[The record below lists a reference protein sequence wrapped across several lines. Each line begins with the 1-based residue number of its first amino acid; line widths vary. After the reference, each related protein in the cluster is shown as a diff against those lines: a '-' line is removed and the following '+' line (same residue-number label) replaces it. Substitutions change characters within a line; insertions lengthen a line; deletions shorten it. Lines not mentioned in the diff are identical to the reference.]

1 MSEILMPRLSDTME
15 SGVIATWHKHPGDE
29 VQPGDI
35 LAEIET
41 DKAVM
46 EYEAYEPGTLTSV
59 LIEEGAEAAIGT
71 PIAIL
76 TTAEDATAAV
86 PAEQDDGAGTADRP
100 LASPLARRDA
110 SEHGVDLRRVIG
122 SGPGGRIIR
131 ADVLAAAAGT
141 APTPAPTA
149 TVPPSTAALAASTP
163 PPPAANPAASTA
175 PGPANNAGST
185 TPSPANNA
193 ASAAPGPADRA
204 TATAPAPPAASGPS
218 TPAPHASPLPA
229 ASSPVSGVVEPLGLL
244 RRTSA
249 RRLAESAREIPH
261 FTLTA
266 VADVEDL
273 VALRLELNQRLQ
285 QAGRPKISVND
296 LIIRACALTLRD
308 HPDVNSSLVDD
319 GLLRHP
325 DINIGVAVATAEG
338 LLVPVIRNADR
349 RSVSDIAAASTD
361 LAVRARE
368 RRLRPEE
375 MTGATFTVSNLG
387 MLGIEEFTAIINPP
401 EAAILAVGAVRREP
415 VVLDDGTIGPRTRV
429 RYTLSADHRILDGAT
444 GARYLADLTELLQ
457 NPWLIAI

>member
-76 TTAEDATAAV
+76 TTADDATATV
-86 PAEQDDGAGTADRP
+86 PSEQEDGAGTADRP

-110 SEHGVDLRRVIG
+110 SEHGVDLRHVTG
-122 SGPGGRIIR
+122 TGPGGRIIR
-131 ADVLAAAAGT
+131 ADVLAAVTPTPTAAPP
-141 APTPAPTA
+141 APTPTAP
-149 TVPPSTAALAASTP
+149 VP
-163 PPPAANPAASTA
+163 PPPAASPAAPTA
-175 PGPANNAGST
+175 PTPGPA
-185 TPSPANNA
+185 A
-193 ASAAPGPADRA
+193 AS
-204 TATAPAPPAASGPS
+204 
-218 TPAPHASPLPA
+218 ASPLPA
-229 ASSPVSGVVEPLGLL
+229 ASSAVSGVVEPLGLL
-244 RRTSA
+244 RRTSG

-273 VALRLELNQRLQ
+273 VVLRGELNERLQ
-285 QAGRPKISVND
+285 QADRPKISVND

-375 MTGATFTVSNLG
+375 MTGGTFTVSNLG

-415 VVLDDGTIGPRTRV
+415 VVLDDDTIGPRTRV

-444 GARYLADLTELLQ
+444 GARYLADLTTLLQ
-457 NPWLIAI
+457 NPWLITI

>member
-46 EYEAYEPGTLTSV
+46 EYEAYEPGTLTTV

-76 TTAEDATAAV
+76 TTAGDAT
-86 PAEQDDGAGTADRP
+86 PEEQDHSTGAADRP

-110 SEHGVDLRRVIG
+110 SENGVDLRQVTG
-122 SGPGGRIIR
+122 TGPGGRIIR
-131 ADVLAAAAGT
+131 ADVLAAASANA
-141 APTPAPTA
+141 APTPTAAAAVSPTPAATGTPQAAPT
-149 TVPPSTAALAASTP
+149 PPALAIPPASAAPAAASTP
-163 PPPAANPAASTA
+163 TPAEASTA
-175 PGPANNAGST
+175 SLPGS
-185 TPSPANNA
+185 PSP
-193 ASAAPGPADRA
+193 
-204 TATAPAPPAASGPS
+204 
-218 TPAPHASPLPA
+218 
-229 ASSPVSGVVEPLGLL
+229 VVEPLGLL
-244 RRTSA
+244 RRTSG

-273 VALRLELNQRLQ
+273 VALRGELNARLQ

-296 LIIRACALTLRD
+296 LLVRACAVTLRD
-308 HPDVNSSLVDD
+308 HPDVNSSLLGD

-325 DINIGVAVATAEG
+325 DINIGVAVATDEG

-375 MTGATFTVSNLG
+375 MAGGTFTVSNLG

-415 VVLDDGTIGPRTRV
+415 VVLDDGTIGPLTRV

-444 GARYLADLTELLQ
+444 GARYLADLTTLLQ
-457 NPWLIAI
+457 NPWLITI

>member
-86 PAEQDDGAGTADRP
+86 PEEQDDGAGAADRP
-100 LASPLARRDA
+100 VASPLARRDA
-110 SEHGVDLRRVIG
+110 SEHGVDLRHVTG
-122 SGPGGRIIR
+122 TGLGGRIIR
-131 ADVLAAAAGT
+131 ADVLAAAAAAT
-141 APTPAPTA
+141 PTPTAAASPPAPTPTA
-149 TVPPSTAALAASTP
+149 TVPPSTAHEAPTP
-163 PPPAANPAASTA
+163 PPS
-175 PGPANNAGST
+175 
-185 TPSPANNA
+185 
-193 ASAAPGPADRA
+193 
-204 TATAPAPPAASGPS
+204 APPAASSPS
-218 TPAPHASPLPA
+218 TPAASASPLPA

-244 RRTSA
+244 RRTSG

-261 FTLTA
+261 FRLTA

-273 VALRLELNQRLQ
+273 VALRRELNQRLQ

-296 LIIRACALTLRD
+296 LIVRACALTLRD

-415 VVLDDGTIGPRTRV
+415 VVLDDDTIGPRTRV

-444 GARYLADLTELLQ
+444 GARYLADLTDLLQ
-457 NPWLIAI
+457 NPWLITI